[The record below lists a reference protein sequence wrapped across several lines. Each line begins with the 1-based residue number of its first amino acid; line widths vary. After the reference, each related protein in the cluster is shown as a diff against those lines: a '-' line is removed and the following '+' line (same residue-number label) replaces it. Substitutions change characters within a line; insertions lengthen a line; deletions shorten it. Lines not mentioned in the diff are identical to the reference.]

1 MKEKSTCWL
10 IKQRMYSYRDEIFSL
25 KIVEK
30 SFFLG
35 RVANHDASLERL
47 SGNQAQQKQG
57 NLI

>member
-1 MKEKSTCWL
+1 
-10 IKQRMYSYRDEIFSL
+10 L

-57 NLI
+57 NLN

>member
-10 IKQRMYSYRDEIFSL
+10 IKQRMYSRDEILCL

-57 NLI
+57 NLN